1 MATDAGQTNT
11 DERQNIV
18 SVFDVI
24 VGRSAAPTESINLY
38 SPSSAS
44 RTFFARPLV
53 VNGFCRKCTPG
64 SRTP

>member
-11 DERQNIV
+11 DESQNIV

-24 VGRSAAPTESINLY
+24 VDRSAAPTESINLH

-44 RTFFARPLV
+44 RTFFARLLF